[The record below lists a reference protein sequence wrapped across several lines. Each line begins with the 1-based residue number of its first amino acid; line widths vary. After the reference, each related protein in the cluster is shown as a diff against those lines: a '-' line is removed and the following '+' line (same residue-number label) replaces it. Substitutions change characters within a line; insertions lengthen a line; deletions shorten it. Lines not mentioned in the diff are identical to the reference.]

1 MSALRRGSSR
11 TAWTALDRR
20 ADAVERRFRISIVM
34 AVATAISYWNVRT
47 GLESQGLENLER
59 YVEQRRDRE
68 SAIFQLAS
76 GNVATFATAY
86 AVALQQTDL
95 REAESRFAALFEE
108 RPDGTARI
116 RESVFKMQSITGF
129 IGRGA
134 MIDRDLKR
142 RLVAAVDLVAQFGPA
157 WSRHFANL
165 YVVTPEGAVVMYWPG
180 EPWALNA
187 SDWEVSGK
195 LALIGKPNE
204 PVLVTGPP
212 ADAPA
217 DRETWSELYFDY
229 GVSDWLVSVTR
240 PVLSQGR
247 HVASVGHDLMLHDL
261 IDRTVSSNLKGTYN
275 FLVSEQGRLI
285 AHPQFM
291 EAIQARSGV
300 LLVEETGD
308 RDAGAPLPPRPRA
321 RSRRDDRQ
329 GRGRR
334 PIPRRDAHRRARLAA
349 RDSVP
354 AIDRRG
360 GRLDDGAAD
369 PDLGTRRP
377 RDRAFHPRAA
387 R

>member
-1 MSALRRGSSR
+1 
-11 TAWTALDRR
+11 
-20 ADAVERRFRISIVM
+20 
-34 AVATAISYWNVRT
+34 
-47 GLESQGLENLER
+47 
-59 YVEQRRDRE
+59 
-68 SAIFQLAS
+68 
-76 GNVATFATAY
+76 
-86 AVALQQTDL
+86 
-95 REAESRFAALFEE
+95 
-108 RPDGTARI
+108 
-116 RESVFKMQSITGF
+116 MQSITGF
-129 IGRGA
+129 VGRGA

-308 RDAGAPLPPRPRA
+308 ETLA
-321 RSRRDDRQ
+321 RLYRLALERESRRDDRQ

-349 RDSVP
+349 RDGVP

-369 PDLGTRRP
+369 PDLGLVALAIELFILGSALKRSVTGPLRRLVDATSSVASGRFDTRLDYGDG
-377 RDRAFHPRAA
+377 RDEISELARAFDGMSREVDARERALTERGESSRA
-387 R
+387 PQRPPATRAGGAQEGGA